1 MKSLLTTKFDCNH
14 AHSHNPHPHQ
24 SLHTSSGGVNDQAKT
39 FSRVES
45 NPQQQSQSSPQEK
58 KQNNPKDSG
67 SSSGSGSGSRRLHD
81 NDNIASR
88 SHQNSPFNHEND
100 FDKGSAKRQAHKSV
114 LDGTCPSCPP
124 SKFKLKD
131 ALHYFWR
138 GQVRTLSYPTYP
150 L

>member
-1 MKSLLTTKFDCNH
+1 MRWTLKSKPEKEKVQKLQSELHVDELIATLLV
-14 AHSHNPHPHQ
+14 Q
-24 SLHTSSGGVNDQAKT
+24 RGVENYDQAKT

-45 NPQQQSQSSPQEK
+45 NPQQQSQSQSFPEEK
-58 KQNNPKDSG
+58 KQNNPKDG
-67 SSSGSGSGSRRLHD
+67 ARRLND

-88 SHQNSPFNHEND
+88 SQQHNPFNHENG
-100 FDKGSAKRQAHKSV
+100 KGSVKRQAHKSV

-138 GQVRTLSYPTYP
+138 GQV
-150 L
+150 